1 MYQHKIKNTL
11 AGLAVA
17 MSMVGLSF
25 SIGQPPTQSVARTQA
40 PALGAPATME
50 ELQAARHSL
59 RGMRSQLA
67 MPFYS
72 FAPLLPR
79 REG

>member
-1 MYQHKIKNTL
+1 MYYKLKNTL
-11 AGLAVA
+11 AGLGVA
-17 MSMVGLSF
+17 LSMVGLSL
-25 SIGQPPTQSVARTQA
+25 GVGHPPTAAQARA
-40 PALGAPATME
+40 AMPAAGVEASLE
-50 ELQAARHSL
+50 ELQAARESL

>member
-1 MYQHKIKNTL
+1 MYHKIKNTL

-17 MSMVGLSF
+17 MSMVGF
-25 SIGQPPTQSVARTQA
+25 SYSVGQPATQGTVKMDYKKPGVEVQ
-40 PALGAPATME
+40 LDE
-50 ELQAARHSL
+50 IQAARQRV
-59 RGMRSQLA
+59 RGMRSQMS

>member
-1 MYQHKIKNTL
+1 MYYKIKNTL
-11 AGLAVA
+11 ASLGVALSMLGVSFAV
-17 MSMVGLSF
+17 GH
-25 SIGQPPTQSVARTQA
+25 PPTAPTAQA
-40 PALGAPATME
+40 TLPSAGVEASLD
-50 ELQAARHSL
+50 ELQAARASL

>member
-1 MYQHKIKNTL
+1 MYYKIKNTL
-11 AGLAVA
+11 AGLGVA
-17 MSMVGLSF
+17 LSMVGMSF
-25 SIGQPPTQSVARTQA
+25 TVGHPPTAPSAQATVPAAEVA
-40 PALGAPATME
+40 PLD
-50 ELQAARHSL
+50 ELQAARDSL

>member
-1 MYQHKIKNTL
+1 MYHKIKNTL

-17 MSMVGLSF
+17 MSMVGVSY
-25 SIGQPPTQSVARTQA
+25 SIGHPPTQ
-40 PALGAPATME
+40 ATVRMNYQKPGVE
-50 ELQAARHSL
+50 AQLDELQAARQRV
-59 RGMRSQLA
+59 RGVRSQLS

>member
-1 MYQHKIKNTL
+1 MYHKLKNSL
-11 AGLAVA
+11 AGLGVA
-17 MSMVGLSF
+17 LSMIGLSL
-25 SIGQPPTQSVARTQA
+25 SVGHPPTLTQPQA
-40 PALGAPATME
+40 VVPGAGVEASLE
-50 ELQAARHSL
+50 ELQAARESL

>member
-1 MYQHKIKNTL
+1 MYYKLKNSL
-11 AGLAVA
+11 AGLGVA
-17 MSMVGLSF
+17 LTMVGLSL
-25 SIGQPPTQSVARTQA
+25 SIGHPPTLIQPQA
-40 PALGAPATME
+40 VVPGAGVEASLE
-50 ELQAARHSL
+50 ELQAARESL

>member
-1 MYQHKIKNTL
+1 MYHKIKNTL

-17 MSMVGLSF
+17 MSMVGVSY
-25 SIGQPPTQSVARTQA
+25 SIGHPPTQ
-40 PALGAPATME
+40 ATVQMDYKKPGVE
-50 ELQAARHSL
+50 AQLDELQAARLRL
-59 RGMRSQLA
+59 RGMRSQMS

>member
-1 MYQHKIKNTL
+1 MYHKIKNTL
-11 AGLAVA
+11 AGLGVA
-17 MSMVGLSF
+17 LSLVGVSLTV
-25 SIGQPPTQSVARTQA
+25 GHPPTAAATAAHV
-40 PALGAPATME
+40 PAAGVEASLD
-50 ELQAARHSL
+50 ELQAARESL

>member
-1 MYQHKIKNTL
+1 MYYKLKNTL
-11 AGLAVA
+11 AGLGVA
-17 MSMVGLSF
+17 LSLVGLSL
-25 SIGQPPTQSVARTQA
+25 GVGHPPTVAQPQA
-40 PALGAPATME
+40 AVRGAGVEASLE
-50 ELQAARHSL
+50 ELQAARESL

>member
-1 MYQHKIKNTL
+1 MYYKIKNTL
-11 AGLAVA
+11 ASLGVA
-17 MSMVGLSF
+17 LSMLGVSFTVGH
-25 SIGQPPTQSVARTQA
+25 PPTAASAQVALPAAGVEA
-40 PALGAPATME
+40 PLD
-50 ELQAARHSL
+50 ELQAARESI